1 MSWFR
6 RLFGASKPEPS
17 TLRMNAIREAIS
29 ADGDQTSELEPLL
42 KQPVDLNT
50 LQGEPVFP
58 ILLLGE
64 GIMMTNPGTYP
75 LILAAMLHKQDRTRL
90 LVKHGAR
97 LDVTCAYGRT
107 PLHWAV
113 LGEPDSSLLNNHE
126 VLCKEAAS
134 NNTPQPLV
142 GEIGSDEQ
150 TASLAT
156 TRLLLEHGADPNAP
170 DGLGQTPLH
179 RACSVGGK
187 VEHLRL
193 LLQRGADVNAAT
205 PTGSTPLM
213 MATNLGL
220 HDTVAALLEFSADPN
235 RADIRGSTPL
245 HWACARGFG
254 PIARQLL
261 SAHADPKTKD
271 NEGYTPLALATA
283 IHDKDLLQALRDA
296 GATEM
301 PSSGSD
307 QTEPS
312 AGAPPDLDPPN
323 ALLFAT
329 ARGDLRAVQALL
341 LRGQVALEATTED
354 GWTALHE
361 AVVHGPEMTR
371 LLLEAGANANASSEG
386 GYTPLHRAAAK
397 GQTEVV
403 KLLVEHG
410 ADVSAEDVSGNTL
423 VKFAETS
430 GHPPTIAAVAEL
442 CRNTVPHKVTA
453 EDMDRSIAYL
463 EKSIAKAPERI
474 RRAREAG
481 HKLSSGGDGSSPEHA
496 MVVHAADVGWGIT
509 FVYQYLDEKFGPRWT
524 KHAEAAGIPFKSGWN
539 LVKAISMVSRD
550 RHLNCMEFALP
561 DGRQDKMYFDVTEWN
576 SLDASLLLLS
586 LHAFMNRPPRTTD
599 ARAGSGG

>member
-6 RLFGASKPEPS
+6 RLFGASKPAPS

-29 ADGDQTSELEPLL
+29 ADGDQTGELEPLL

-50 LQGEPVFP
+50 HQGDPVFP
-58 ILLLGE
+58 ILLVGE
-64 GIMMTNPGTYP
+64 GMMMINHGTFP
-75 LILAAMLHKQDRTRL
+75 LILAAMLHKPDRARL

-107 PLHWAV
+107 PLHWAI
-113 LGEPDSSLLNNHE
+113 LGDPDSRLLNNHE
-126 VLCKEAAS
+126 VLCKEAAA
-134 NNTPQPLV
+134 NNTPQPLI
-142 GEIGSDEQ
+142 GEIGSDDQ
-150 TASLAT
+150 AASLQT
-156 TRLLLEHGADPNAP
+156 TRILLEHGADPNAP
-170 DGLGQTPLH
+170 DGLGQTPLS

-193 LLQRGADVNAAT
+193 LLEWGADVNAAGSI
-205 PTGSTPLM
+205 GSTPLM
-213 MATNLGL
+213 TATTLGL
-220 HDTVAALLEFSADPN
+220 QDTVAALLEFGADPN

-245 HWACARGFG
+245 HWACARAFV

-261 SAHADPKTKD
+261 SAHADPNMKD

-283 IHDKDLLQALRDA
+283 LQNKDLLQALRDA
-296 GATEM
+296 GAAEM
-301 PSSGSD
+301 PSSESNRTD
-307 QTEPS
+307 SS
-312 AGAPPDLDPPN
+312 AGSPPDVDPPN

-329 ARGDLRAVQALL
+329 AHGDLTAVQALL

-361 AVVHGPEMTR
+361 AVAHGPEMTR

-442 CRNTVPHKVTA
+442 CRNAVPHKVTA
-453 EDMDRSIAYL
+453 EDIDRSMAYL
-463 EKSIAKAPERI
+463 GKSLVKAPERI

-496 MVVHAADVGWGIT
+496 IVVHAADVGWGIT

-524 KHAEAAGIPFKSGWN
+524 KHAEAAGIPFESGWN
-539 LVKAISMVSRD
+539 LVKAISMVSGD

-561 DGRQDKMYFDVTEWN
+561 DGRQDKT
-576 SLDASLLLLS
+576 
-586 LHAFMNRPPRTTD
+586 
-599 ARAGSGG
+599 